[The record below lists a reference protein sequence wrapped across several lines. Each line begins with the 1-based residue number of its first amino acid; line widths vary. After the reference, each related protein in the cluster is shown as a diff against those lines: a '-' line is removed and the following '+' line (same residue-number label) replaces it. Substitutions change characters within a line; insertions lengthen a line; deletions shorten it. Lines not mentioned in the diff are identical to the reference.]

1 MKASCSVSAKMSD
14 SEENLPSDIEL
25 AAQSAIDTL
34 IPAKSKERYEIVY
47 KYFEEWMEIKKIR
60 EVSEKVVLAYF
71 AEQSEKLKPSSLWC
85 RYSMLRMMVS
95 IKIKIG
101 ISQYHQVVAFLK
113 RKSEGYR
120 PKKSCIF
127 CKEEIHQFLKEMND
141 KDFLFMKVVL
151 IFRIFGAC
159 RREEITN
166 LMRRDVQDKGE
177 FIWITLP
184 NTKTKITREFAIT
197 DGNIQGIS
205 CLDLFRKY
213 MDLRPSQT
221 KHDRFFLTYR
231 GGKCTQQSVGVNT
244 IGGIPKKIATALGLS
259 EPANYTGHCF
269 RRY

>member
-1 MKASCSVSAKMSD
+1 
-14 SEENLPSDIEL
+14 
-25 AAQSAIDTL
+25 
-34 IPAKSKERYEIVY
+34 
-47 KYFEEWMEIKKIR
+47 
-60 EVSEKVVLAYF
+60 
-71 AEQSEKLKPSSLWC
+71 
-85 RYSMLRMMVS
+85 
-95 IKIKIG
+95 
-101 ISQYHQVVAFLK
+101 
-113 RKSEGYR
+113 
-120 PKKSCIF
+120 
-127 CKEEIHQFLKEMND
+127 
-141 KDFLFMKVVL
+141 L
-151 IFRIFGAC
+151 IFGIFGAC

-205 CLDLFRKY
+205 CFDLFRKY

-231 GGKCTQQSVGVNT
+231 GGKCTQQPVGVNT

-269 RRY
+269 RRSSASLLADAGQICILSSVMEAGSLTMLQRDMLKHQFKIRK

>member
-1 MKASCSVSAKMSD
+1 
-14 SEENLPSDIEL
+14 
-25 AAQSAIDTL
+25 
-34 IPAKSKERYEIVY
+34 
-47 KYFEEWMEIKKIR
+47 
-60 EVSEKVVLAYF
+60 
-71 AEQSEKLKPSSLWC
+71 
-85 RYSMLRMMVS
+85 
-95 IKIKIG
+95 
-101 ISQYHQVVAFLK
+101 
-113 RKSEGYR
+113 
-120 PKKSCIF
+120 
-127 CKEEIHQFLKEMND
+127 
-141 KDFLFMKVVL
+141 
-151 IFRIFGAC
+151 
-159 RREEITN
+159 
-166 LMRRDVQDKGE
+166 MRRDVQDKGE

>member
-1 MKASCSVSAKMSD
+1 
-14 SEENLPSDIEL
+14 
-25 AAQSAIDTL
+25 
-34 IPAKSKERYEIVY
+34 
-47 KYFEEWMEIKKIR
+47 
-60 EVSEKVVLAYF
+60 
-71 AEQSEKLKPSSLWC
+71 
-85 RYSMLRMMVS
+85 
-95 IKIKIG
+95 
-101 ISQYHQVVAFLK
+101 
-113 RKSEGYR
+113 
-120 PKKSCIF
+120 
-127 CKEEIHQFLKEMND
+127 
-141 KDFLFMKVVL
+141 L
-151 IFRIFGAC
+151 IFGIFGAC

-231 GGKCTQQSVGVNT
+231 GGKCTQQPVGVNT

-269 RRY
+269 RRSSASLLADAGADMHTLKRHGGWKSDNVAEGYVETSVQNKKIIATKIMGSSDTLRSTSNVMVEKPSINLGTASGVNIENVSNCVIYVNK